1 MSIASSLLQYAASDS
16 GNETL
21 VARHL
26 PKNHHNGVS
35 EYSNEVPDTTLLILV
50 YQHKGD

>member
-1 MSIASSLLQYAASDS
+1 MQYAASDS

-26 PKNHHNGVS
+26 PKNPHNGVS
-35 EYSNEVPDTTLLILV
+35 EYSNEVPEYNAANTGLST
-50 YQHKGD
+50 